1 MATLPPQSVPE
12 SAAANP
18 IDPDRSPPGP
28 LWRFL
33 TGAYLS
39 SQGALAAH
47 ERQSHRVGL
56 GHRIHTWL
64 AMLTLVG
71 ICLPTFLT
79 ELSIIPLAAFSLL
92 RAHRIWRC
100 WIYAALSPVGLLMLV
115 LVGWAWLSL
124 LWTPDRTQGLDELWN
139 TRWALLPGL
148 LWPVLDQRRRLI
160 GALVVGML
168 LGNLSQVSHAIGTHF
183 QIDALRFPLAQDRNS
198 GWWGAVRGGVMLT
211 GALGLHLPAAFL
223 GRRRVRALG
232 IAGTVVTLL
241 GILATGTRGAYL
253 AAFGIIVVVVFV
265 AMVRRLRSGERL
277 TRRTIMPMGIGALL
291 VVAGAIVLGPHLG
304 PQMARRFDAA
314 RQDLSRAIEQ
324 KDFYTDTGGRLL
336 MAWKGIEATRAHP
349 LLGVGVGGYKAW
361 CHADLKRQGIDP
373 RTRNIHAHAHNAYIH
388 IACTFGLPALLVAMT
403 IIAAAVVGG
412 LRGGLRSDGTHTPI
426 DPGSYDAGPV
436 CAILALCMVAMFDPI
451 VTGSQASALLCAL
464 LGLCVM
470 PRIKAGGAAWKQ
482 VEGAA
487 RPQGCPFT

>member
-1 MATLPPQSVPE
+1 MATLPPQSVTE

-18 IDPDRSPPGP
+18 IDPDRARPGP
-28 LWRFL
+28 LLRFL

-47 ERQSHRVGL
+47 QHQYHRAGL

-64 AMLTLVG
+64 AMLALVG

-79 ELSIIPLAAFSLL
+79 ELSIIPLAFFSLL

-100 WIYAALSPVGLLMLV
+100 WIYAACSPVGLLMLA
-115 LVGWAWLSL
+115 LAGWAWLSL

-139 TRWALLPGL
+139 TRWVLLPGL

-160 GALVVGML
+160 GALAIGML
-168 LGNLSQVSHAIGTHF
+168 LGNLSQVVHAIGTHF
-183 QIDALRFPLAQDRNS
+183 QIDALRFPLAPDRNS

-223 GRRRVRALG
+223 GKGRVRALG
-232 IAGTVVTLL
+232 IAGTVITLL
-241 GILATGTRGAYL
+241 GIMATGTRGAYL
-253 AAFGIIVVVVFV
+253 AAFGVLALMSVV
-265 AMVRRLRSGERL
+265 AIVRRLRTGERL
-277 TRRTIMPMGIGALL
+277 TRRTIVPIGVGALL
-291 VVAGAIVLGPHLG
+291 VVVGAIVLG

-349 LLGVGVGGYKAW
+349 LRGVGVGGYKAW
-361 CHADLKRQGIDP
+361 CHADLERQGINP
-373 RTRNIHAHAHNAYIH
+373 RERNIHAHAHNAYIH
-388 IACTFGLPALLVAMT
+388 IASTFGLPALLVAMT
-403 IIAAAVVGG
+403 IIGAALAGG
-412 LRGGLRSDGTHTPI
+412 LRTGLGADGTHAPVDAGT
-426 DPGSYDAGPV
+426 YDAGPV

-470 PRIKAGGAAWKQ
+470 PRVAAPLSP
-482 VEGAA
+482 
-487 RPQGCPFT
+487 RPHQRSS